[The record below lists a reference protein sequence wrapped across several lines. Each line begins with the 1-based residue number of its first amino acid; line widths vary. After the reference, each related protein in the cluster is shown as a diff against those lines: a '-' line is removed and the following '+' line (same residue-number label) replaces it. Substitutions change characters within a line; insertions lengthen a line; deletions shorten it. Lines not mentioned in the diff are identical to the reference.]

1 MTPEA
6 DVTDDLVTVS
16 KPDLVTLALAE
27 LGGAQHAVDTED
39 IAIKARELNPGAFA
53 WRRYPEHIN
62 LELVRVAL
70 VDATRASYVQGRGRG
85 GWVLTDLGVDW
96 SQANRSRL
104 LGALGRTSG
113 SGAARVKQPE
123 TMHRE
128 RERMRL
134 ARTDA
139 WLKWRDN
146 LAVTP
151 QEAAAVF
158 RVDQYTLDTHRLTKV
173 RSLRNLFYGDADLQQ
188 FLDAMSLLVSTSPGT
203 EAGSNE

>member
-1 MTPEA
+1 VA
-6 DVTDDLVTVS
+6 DDRVTIS
-16 KPDLVTLALAE
+16 KPDLVTLALGE

-39 IAIKARELNPGAFA
+39 VAIKARELHPGAFA

-85 GWVLTDLGVDW
+85 GWVLTDLGVEW
-96 SQANRSRL
+96 AQANTSRL
-104 LGALGRTSG
+104 LGALGHSGG

-134 ARTDA
+134 GRTDA
-139 WLKWRDN
+139 WLKWREN

-158 RVDQYTLDTHRLTKV
+158 RVDQYTLDAHRLTKV
-173 RSLRNLFYGDADLQQ
+173 RSLRDLFYGDPDFQQ
-188 FLDAMSLLVSTSPGT
+188 FLEAMSLRVSTSPGT
-203 EAGSNE
+203 ERGSDE